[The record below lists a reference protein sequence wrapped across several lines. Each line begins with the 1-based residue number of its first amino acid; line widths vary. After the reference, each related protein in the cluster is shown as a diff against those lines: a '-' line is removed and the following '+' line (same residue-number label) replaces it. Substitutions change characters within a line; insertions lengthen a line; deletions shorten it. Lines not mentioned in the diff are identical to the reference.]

1 MMSHI
6 DHEFSEK
13 EQSQHGRS
21 SISFYE
27 PSSWRISNVL
37 TGIVISKSE
46 GLTRTTLRIRVG
58 ERTDLRIRWQA
69 TLVPHGTVDIG
80 QTVCAIIPEEAVHLE
95 AGGFRRGKQ
104 RWNRWIGRVV
114 LVNRQNEDPVITVK
128 LHWESITLKSVGPV
142 MGARAAL
149 SVWDTVNI
157 VVDPQQI
164 RLIHI
169 HRPCLQIMPSISS

>member
-1 MMSHI
+1 MSYM

-13 EQSQHGRS
+13 EQIHHDRA
-21 SISFYE
+21 SISFHE

-37 TGIVISKSE
+37 MGIVTSKSE

-69 TLVPHGTVDIG
+69 TLAPHGTVDIG

-104 RWNRWIGRVV
+104 RWNRWVGRVV
-114 LVNRQNEDPVITVK
+114 LVKRQNEDPVITVK
-128 LHWESITLKSVGPV
+128 LHWESITLKSFGPV
-142 MGARAAL
+142 MGARTAL
-149 SVWDTVNI
+149 SDWDTVNI
-157 VVDPQQI
+157 VVDPHEV
-164 RLIHI
+164 RLVPL
-169 HRPCLQIMPSISS
+169 RRSGSQVMPSISS